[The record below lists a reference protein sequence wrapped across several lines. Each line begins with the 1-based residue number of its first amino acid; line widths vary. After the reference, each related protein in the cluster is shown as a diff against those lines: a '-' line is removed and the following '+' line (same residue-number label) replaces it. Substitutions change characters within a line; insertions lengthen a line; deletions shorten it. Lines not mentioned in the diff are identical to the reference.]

1 MTDQD
6 AMREEARSAADWL
19 HHAAEVLRRIAHDA
33 TPGPWRWGDPAATV
47 GVLERHRTTLER
59 SPMHGAFPAVRWRDD
74 EGEPVLP
81 GLRDPLDLF
90 EDAVNAV
97 PPRVRANARW
107 ITVLTPSIAE
117 PLASLLEALAG
128 NAEQIINAGGSVDEE
143 PYLSAVVLAKRIV
156 EASQDWPGS

>member
-1 MTDQD
+1 MADRN
-6 AMREEARSAADWL
+6 AMPEEVRSAADWL

-47 GVLERHRTTLER
+47 GVLERQRTTLER
-59 SPMHGAFPAVRWRDD
+59 SPLNTAFPAVRRRDD
-74 EGEPVLP
+74 DGEPVLP

-90 EDAVNAV
+90 EDAVDAIS
-97 PPRVRANARW
+97 PRVHANARR

-128 NAEQIINAGGSVDEE
+128 NAEQIIDAGGLLDKE

-156 EASQDWPGS
+156 EASEGWPRP